1 MRINYVLLT
10 FIGVAFLWANVCLG
24 SNLDL
29 PQASGASGNS
39 NSGGK
44 NEKKKKSG
52 GFLGRLKKLFGGKH
66 KPEEPEEL
74 DSSFGDIPKHHYDQ
88 STEKSLSSKIDLDSE
103 GVDYDGEYK
112 SEDFDGSKSDR
123 PLGPFGVSEDSVS
136 GEYPQAQVESDRYD
150 ADSSAPTPK
159 LPLGDYKEE
168 TTDLS
173 DMGRYKSEEFPVPSD
188 IDSEQAEE
196 SQKIPLV
203 GDKTR
208 EMIESGVDDST
219 RPLAQD
225 LLSIYDEKSEIPPR
239 GVRIYQ
245 EDTEKEGSEGG
256 SGFSSEI
263 PLLNG
268 YLISEGGKSEK
279 SEVSMPEEKAE
290 KSLPSI
296 KSTKYDSEASKED
309 NSERPTK
316 ESEEH
321 VSEESPENLPH
332 LTEKSSHISE
342 KTSSQLENSK
352 QKNNHY
358 ESSYDNMIEELENS
372 VSEYIKRNEESFSE
386 LPHET
391 YDRLIKEAME
401 GGELAGSFD
410 NSASKESED
419 ISKPERKY
427 NELSKTEKS
436 DGLYEGG
443 INLDDHGEKY
453 PTVAQNKE
461 NEDEISEED
470 TVSDQSYST
479 GGSKKVFEDIKEVNT
494 ENVDDESEK
503 LSEMSEKLQ
512 ESEITEKMGER
523 SNKGIP
529 TSDNS
534 SSKFKK
540 IKTTFDSLFGQ
551 RKRDVDESKS
561 FFGNENGEKTGEGFI
576 NNLLENEIK
585 SEQETGDEENIG
597 SEDRIGNEGNYED
610 MKGISE
616 DKTSDVHQ
624 DANGNRVKML
634 IERFENENRVNKPS
648 LITSPRNK
656 LGFRDTEKSSPEKR
670 SIDNLINFFEL
681 ESIKNKE
688 VMGTPL
694 PKKNTNNY
702 PKEVESADISEQ
714 KQEQTLVENSDGDN
728 NQLKG
733 GHFDSKEYNIGD
745 ISSETTKHLGSDE
758 INDSDMEDIASNSFD
773 AKSYST
779 EQSSNIDSEVSEKSP
794 SLSSEGINR
803 RLFNLYSILD
813 GIEYSALPFPGRTFN
828 DMAGGIEWALSLGKA
843 VCEKSK
849 VLFNPML
856 YPTLDGGIIKSPT
869 KDERRKLMQSIDDMI
884 TDDILDIVS
893 NNAS

>member
-1 MRINYVLLT
+1 MRINYVLLIT

-24 SNLDL
+24 SNLNL
-29 PQASGASGNS
+29 PQASGASGYS
-39 NSGGK
+39 NSEGK
-44 NEKKKKSG
+44 DKGKKKG
-52 GFLGRLKKLFGGKH
+52 GFFSKLKKLFGGKD
-66 KPEEPEEL
+66 KQEQDQSLQE
-74 DSSFGDIPKHHYDQ
+74 IPKHHYDQ
-88 STEKSLSSKIDLDSE
+88 STEQSSSSKIDLESE
-103 GVDYDGEYK
+103 GVDYYGGYK
-112 SEDFDGSKSDR
+112 SEDFDESKSDK
-123 PLGPFGVSEDSVS
+123 PLEQFGVSEDSVS

-150 ADSSAPTPK
+150 ADLSAPTPK
-159 LPLGDYKEE
+159 LPLGEYKEE
-168 TTDLS
+168 ASDLS
-173 DMGRYKSEEFPVPSD
+173 DMRHYKSEEFPLPSD

-203 GDKTR
+203 GDATR
-208 EMIESGVDDST
+208 EVIESGVDDST

-225 LLSIYDEKSEIPPR
+225 LLSLYDEKSEIQPR
-239 GVRIYQ
+239 KVMIYQ

-279 SEVSMPEEKAE
+279 SEVSMPKEKAE
-290 KSLPSI
+290 KSLTSMQ
-296 KSTKYDSEASKED
+296 STKYVSEASKED

-321 VSEESPENLPH
+321 VSEESPENLSY
-332 LTEKSSHISE
+332 LTGKSSHISE
-342 KTSSQLENSK
+342 KISSQLENSK
-352 QKNNHY
+352 QKDNHY

-391 YDRLIKEAME
+391 YDRLIKEAMK
-401 GGELAGSFD
+401 GGSLAESSGD
-410 NSASKESED
+410 LASKESED
-419 ISKPERKY
+419 ISKPESKY
-427 NELSKTEKS
+427 IELSKTENS

-443 INLDDHGEKY
+443 INLGDNGEKY
-453 PTVAQNKE
+453 PAIAQNKE
-461 NEDEISEED
+461 NEDNISEED
-470 TVSDQSYST
+470 NVSDQSYST
-479 GGSKKVFEDIKEVNT
+479 GGSKRLFEDIKEVNT

-503 LSEMSEKLQ
+503 LSETSEKLQ
-512 ESEITEKMGER
+512 ESEITEKMGDR

-534 SSKFKK
+534 SSKFQK

-551 RKRDVDESKS
+551 KKRDVDESKS
-561 FFGNENGEKTGEGFI
+561 FFGNESGEKTEGEGFV
-576 NNLLENEIK
+576 NSLLENESR

-597 SEDRIGNEGNYED
+597 GEERAWNEWNYED
-610 MKGISE
+610 VKGVSE
-616 DKTSDVHQ
+616 DKTTDINQ
-624 DANGNRVKML
+624 GPNENRVKML
-634 IERFENENRVNKPS
+634 IERFENENKVNKPS

-694 PKKNTNNY
+694 SKKNTNNY
-702 PKEVESADISEQ
+702 QKEVESADISEQ
-714 KQEQTLVENSDGDN
+714 KQEQTLVDNSDGNN
-728 NQLKG
+728 NQINNDD
-733 GHFDSKEYNIGD
+733 FDSKYNSGD
-745 ISSETTKHLGSDE
+745 VSLETTKNLGSDE
-758 INDSDMEDIASNSFD
+758 INDSDMDDIDSNSFD
-773 AKSYST
+773 AESYST
-779 EQSSNIDSEVSEKSP
+779 EQSNNINSEVSDK
-794 SLSSEGINR
+794 SLSSSNEGMGR
-803 RLFNLYSILD
+803 RLLNLYSTLN
-813 GIEYSALPFPGRTFN
+813 GIEYSTLPFPGRSSN
-828 DMAGGIEWALSLGKA
+828 DMAGGIDWALSLGKA

-856 YPTLDGGIIKSPT
+856 YPTLEGGIIKSPT
-869 KDERRKLMQSIDDMI
+869 KDEKHKLMQSIDDMI

-893 NNAS
+893 NNAN